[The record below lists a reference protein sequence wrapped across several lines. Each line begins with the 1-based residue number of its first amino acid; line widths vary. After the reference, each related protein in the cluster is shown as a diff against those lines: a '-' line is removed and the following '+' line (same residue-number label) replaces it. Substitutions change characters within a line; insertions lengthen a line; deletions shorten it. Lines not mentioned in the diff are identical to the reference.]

1 MPPAARVGDTQTC
14 PMVNPGPVPHVGGPI
29 LSGEDTVLI
38 EGRPAARVG
47 DPALCTGP
55 GCEAK
60 TGSGSPTVI
69 IGNQKAA
76 RLGDTLCHGGKIVS
90 GAATV
95 IIGDAGVSAMSA
107 AHQNAAPFVALDA
120 AE

>member
-1 MPPAARVGDTQTC
+1 MPPAARVGDMQTC
-14 PMVNPGPVPHVGGPI
+14 PLVNPGPTPHVGGPI
-29 LSGEDTVLI
+29 TSGEDTVLI
-38 EGRPAARVG
+38 ESRPSARVG
-47 DPALCTGP
+47 DPALCTGV
-55 GCEAK
+55 GAKVK
-60 TGSGSPTVI
+60 TGSGASTVI

-95 IIGDAGVSAMSA
+95 FIGDEGYSAMSA
-107 AHQNAAPFVALDA
+107 ARDNAAPFVSIDM